1 MILDFIYECELFA
14 PDKHPAHLLCIGR
27 ICSRFAYLTFAS
39 PIYLTSTLG
48 YCDGMHDCAASQNIM
63 VSSEAWQQLLHHST
77 HGRANAWRN

>member
-27 ICSRFAYLTFAS
+27 ICSRVVYLSFAS

-48 YCDGMHDCAASQNIM
+48 YCDVIIHDCAASQNIM
-63 VSSEAWQQLLHHST
+63 VSSKAWQQLLRHST
-77 HGRANAWRN
+77 RADAWKN